1 MTKNEFLEQLRR
13 GLSGLPMEDIDER
26 LNFYSEMID
35 DRIEEGLSEA
45 EAVGAVGSVSDIVS
59 QILRETPLTKL
70 VKEKVKPAKP
80 LKWWAIVLIVL
91 GSPIWLSLLIAAA
104 VIVLAVYVVLWS
116 LDVSLWAV
124 DASLAL
130 GAVGGVL
137 SLPIFAAQGHTS
149 TGIAML
155 GGGLFCAGL
164 AIFLFFG
171 CMAATRGTVWLTKKI
186 ALGIKAMFVGKGTEK

>member
-45 EAVGAVGSVSDIVS
+45 EAVSAVGSVSDIVS

-124 DASLAL
+124 DA
-130 GAVGGVL
+130 
-137 SLPIFAAQGHTS
+137 
-149 TGIAML
+149 
-155 GGGLFCAGL
+155 
-164 AIFLFFG
+164 
-171 CMAATRGTVWLTKKI
+171 
-186 ALGIKAMFVGKGTEK
+186 